1 MDASIELYELNRSII
16 EQQGTIKEDDIPRAM
31 NDLKYLVYTS
41 NNQCYMLYGK
51 EIGYFTLFM
60 RDSVNWELETIDIA
74 VIECLMNVG
83 PIYSIELT
91 PDKDAAE
98 IWVKDTEKD
107 LLTCMYLF
115 PYDNGIVR
123 IK

>member
-16 EQQGTIKEDDIPRAM
+16 EQQGVIKEEDLARAM
-31 NDLKYLVYTS
+31 IEIKDFANST
-41 NNQCYMLYGK
+41 NNKCYMLYGK

-60 RDSVNWELETIDIA
+60 RDPKWELETMDLA
-74 VIECLMNVG
+74 VTECLVNVG

-91 PDKDAAE
+91 SPKDAFE
-98 IWVKDTEKD
+98 IWVKDTKTD

-123 IK
+123 IKE